1 MSAYCIASWR
11 EDSEMVKHFVAERG
25 RVLLMLQGAEVLFY
39 LHIASQEGQRE
50 AVKHHVLKGA
60 ECS

>member
-1 MSAYCIASWR
+1 
-11 EDSEMVKHFVAERG
+11 MVKHFVAERG